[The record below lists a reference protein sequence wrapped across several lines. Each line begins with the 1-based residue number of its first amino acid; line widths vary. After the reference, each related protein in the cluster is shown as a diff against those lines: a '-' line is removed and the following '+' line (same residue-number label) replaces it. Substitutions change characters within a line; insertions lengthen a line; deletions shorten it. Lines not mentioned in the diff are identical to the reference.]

1 MERYLFILIMVP
13 CAALFTGIGIYAMR
27 RKKPMHFYAGSEVK
41 PWQIRDIPAYNR
53 ANGWMWILFSLGFWA
68 AALLS
73 LFNVSAAGMLV
84 ALTCLEGIPILV
96 VVYRRI
102 YKKYKA

>member
-1 MERYLFILIMVP
+1 MERYLFILIMAP

-84 ALTCLEGIPILV
+84 ALTCLVGIPILV

-102 YKKYKA
+102 YQKYKA

>member
-73 LFNVSAAGMLV
+73 LFTISAAGMLV
-84 ALTCLEGIPILV
+84 ALTCLVGIPILV
-96 VVYRRI
+96 VAYRRI
-102 YKKYKA
+102 YQKYKA